1 MNTQSRV
8 SSFDRWASEIA
19 SRYTVASI
27 QKTPADFVGELVERI
42 KFSARNLKLAT
53 GLKQAEA
60 LETISSALAFRNW
73 HELNSH
79 LARATSRQKDPL
91 SDEWVLRLQP
101 ALVLTLRTSPEV
113 PLKPKQITGLESFA
127 TDLAK
132 VSGYQ
137 AGFILDA
144 VVAKL
149 CSGLSWNQV
158 KTRTQLDAQTP
169 MYRFIVDKQYPED
182 SRFVASDA
190 CTALA
195 DRMFSM
201 LPADGV
207 LDEKKRIRI
216 CQWIRK
222 ALEKQPEFLEGGL
235 LLAELLDEVGEP
247 EAETLVSC
255 YLSAIEALVPK
266 DFNGPILWSWQQN
279 RLYHRL
285 MFQQLQ
291 VLHRRAVTK
300 KQMKPAIELARRMYK
315 LNPNDNL
322 GIRYLLPL
330 LHLQV
335 GEYRSAER
343 ASLQIR
349 TEGTGEAL
357 LIRAFCSFAVGD
369 LDSFRDQMVGA
380 LFHIP
385 AWRTELLDIPATLPD
400 GDTGFRG
407 LVPDMDLLYLYA
419 WPAYQSIPN
428 LKLTCRTLI
437 NNPMVIEAE
446 AELRELWYGLPSR
459 PGEGRSK
466 ALAKYD
472 QRKRAWKEAIAQ
484 GVTVLPLI

>member
-8 SSFDRWASEIA
+8 SSFDSWSSELASG
-19 SRYTVASI
+19 YTVASI
-27 QKTPADFVGELVERI
+27 QTTPADFVGELVERI

-79 LARATSRQKDPL
+79 LARATSRQHVAL
-91 SDEWVLRLQP
+91 GDEWVLRLQP
-101 ALVLTLRTSPEV
+101 ALVLTLRTNPEV

-127 TDLAK
+127 TELAK

-158 KTRTQLDAQTP
+158 KARTLLDAQTP
-169 MYRFIVDKQYPED
+169 LYRFIVDEKYPED

-190 CTALA
+190 CIALS
-195 DRMFSM
+195 DRMFGM
-201 LPADGV
+201 FPTHGV
-207 LDEKKRIRI
+207 LNEMQRARV

-222 ALEKQPEFLEGGL
+222 TLEKQPAFLEGGVQ
-235 LLAELLDEVGEP
+235 LAELLDDVGDP
-247 EAETLVSC
+247 DAATIVSR
-255 YLSAIEALVPK
+255 YLAAFEALVPK
-266 DFNGPILWSWQQN
+266 DFKGPIRWAWHQN

-285 MFQQLQ
+285 MFLRLQ
-291 VLHRRAVTK
+291 MLHRNAETKTEMKRAV
-300 KQMKPAIELARRMYK
+300 ALARRMYR

-322 GIRYLLPL
+322 GVRYLLPL
-330 LHLQV
+330 LLLQV

-343 ASLQIR
+343 ASWKIK
-349 TEGTGEAL
+349 TEGTGDAL
-357 LIRAFCSFAVGD
+357 LVQAFCSFAVGD
-369 LDSFRDQMVGA
+369 LDLFRDQLVGA

-385 AWRTELLDIPATLPD
+385 AWRTLLLDDQATLPD
-400 GDTGFRG
+400 GDTGYRG
-407 LVPDMDLLYLYA
+407 LVPDMNLLCSYA
-419 WPAYQSIPN
+419 WPTYQMVSN
-428 LKLTCRTLI
+428 LEQACRTLM
-437 NNPMVIEAE
+437 NKPMVIEAE
-446 AELRELWYGLPSR
+446 AELRELWYNLPSR
-459 PGEGRSK
+459 PGEERSR

-472 QRKRAWKEAIAQ
+472 QRKRAWKAAIAQ
-484 GVTVLPLI
+484 SVTVLSLI